1 MKIKK
6 PKINRKLLELYLIKL
21 RTYEQY
27 DKKIK
32 NIANTSINQT
42 LIHFKKALRIIFKFH
57 KKNKK
62 ILFLGFN
69 GSILKKINKETNH
82 TAIPSKIKLQGA
94 ISNQLKFN
102 KNNEK
107 YSLLKL
113 KKKPNLI
120 VIFSKVENH
129 NFILSESSN
138 ARIPTITFGNYMDR
152 KNKNTFLYNIPINIG
167 FLLNNK
173 NLFYN
178 CLKFLFKKTLILNI
192 KKTLKYEKKKI

>member
-6 PKINRKLLELYLIKL
+6 SKIYRKLLELYLIKL

-32 NIANTSINQT
+32 NIVNISVNQT

-69 GSILKKINKETNH
+69 GLILKKINKETNH
-82 TAIPSKIKLQGA
+82 TAISSKIKLQGI
-94 ISNQLKFN
+94 ISNDLKF
-102 KNNEK
+102 KNYEK

-120 VIFSKVENH
+120 VIFDFIENH
-129 NFILSESSN
+129 NSILKESSN
-138 ARIPTITFGNYMDR
+138 AKIPTITFGSHMDR
-152 KNKNTFLYNIPINIG
+152 RNKNTFLYSIPTNIE
-167 FLLNNK
+167 FLVNNK
-173 NLFYN
+173 FFFYN
-178 CLKFLFKKTLILNI
+178 CLKFLFKKPIVSKP
-192 KKTLKYEKKKI
+192 KKIPKYEKKKI